1 MTTTKPFALDPIQQR
16 MMGDLTDRHMN
27 KAIECAEHIE
37 EYVGYLLRDLRSGD
51 TLSTYAP
58 TILTDAQEIIRRLG
72 ILEGVKDSMAIV
84 AARDE
89 STPEGDPR

>member
-1 MTTTKPFALDPIQQR
+1 MTTTKPPALDPIQQR
-16 MMGDLTDRHMN
+16 MMGNLTDRHMS

-37 EYVGYLLRDLRSGD
+37 EYVQYLLRSLRQGD

-58 TILTDAQEIIRRLG
+58 TILSDAQEIIRRLG

-89 STPEGDPR
+89 